1 MPVIGMQIDKRL
13 MEQIPTIPMN
23 NNWIKQLSKA
33 YIQLN
38 EAKANIKEPTSV
50 RKSLKRED
58 IHLAAKLALGNPKH
72 WVHGPKHAEIK
83 TALSN
88 FTQDNAQQEDL
99 RHLVNFMKM
108 DPKYTEYEV
117 QQAFDK

>member
-1 MPVIGMQIDKRL
+1 
-13 MEQIPTIPMN
+13 MN
-23 NNWIKQLSKA
+23 NNWIKQLSKT

-72 WVHGPKHAEIK
+72 WVHNPKHAEIK